1 VPTNKIFGR
10 TPSASGPTPSSTKT
24 VMPRLYLMKG
34 ERGNLQFSLS
44 IIIST
49 SISSEFIYLIAEF
62 LFFKKKKKKKNRKN
76 KNHRTQL
83 KKSCNWVHTQ
93 KHNSFIISTRAI
105 SFFQKKKKKKKRK
118 DNPHWTHRKKG
129 CIWVLTDKIFGRTP
143 SASGLTPSS
152 TEIPFWSPLIWTA
165 EATRLTG
172 KVNRDPLSWTKPKP
186 TSAKPH
192 QHPSPAPKP

>member
-62 LFFKKKKKKKNRKN
+62 LFFKKKKKKKREKITLTEHIERKAASECSPTRSLAE
-76 KNHRTQL
+76 HRRQVGSLHRPL
-83 KKSCNWVHTQ
+83 KSPFDLLSSERQ
-93 KHNSFIISTRAI
+93 K
-105 SFFQKKKKKKKRK
+105 QQ
-118 DNPHWTHRKKG
+118 G
-129 CIWVLTDKIFGRTP
+129 
-143 SASGLTPSS
+143 
-152 TEIPFWSPLIWTA
+152 
-165 EATRLTG
+165 
-172 KVNRDPLSWTKPKP
+172 
-186 TSAKPH
+186 
-192 QHPSPAPKP
+192 SPAK